1 MRLDLNALRDERMAN
16 AVTIGYVL
24 EICISIPTL
33 WFRLVPGTRT
43 R

>member
-24 EICISIPTL
+24 EICPDSPICLLCPL
-33 WFRLVPGTRT
+33 
-43 R
+43 